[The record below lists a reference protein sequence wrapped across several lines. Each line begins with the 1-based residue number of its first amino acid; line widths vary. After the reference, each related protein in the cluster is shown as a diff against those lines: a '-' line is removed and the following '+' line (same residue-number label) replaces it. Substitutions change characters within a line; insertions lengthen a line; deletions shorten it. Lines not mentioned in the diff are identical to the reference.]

1 MHSDRQGWR
10 LASAHGDFRL
20 VLSSLQTSSQF
31 ILAPFDNAGR
41 CYGVPPTAEGGHEP
55 RHDLVA
61 SQPSGRSSRT
71 SRTLRLPRYTLAILR
86 LSPQVGDVSSAKR
99 QMHL

>member
-10 LASAHGDFRL
+10 LASAHSDFRL
-20 VLSSLQTSSQF
+20 VLSSLLTPSQF

-41 CYGVPPTAEGGHEP
+41 WYGVPPLTEGYREP
-55 RHDLVA
+55 SHDRVA

-71 SRTLRLPRYTLAILR
+71 S
-86 LSPQVGDVSSAKR
+86 KR
-99 QMHL
+99 FACLGIRWQF